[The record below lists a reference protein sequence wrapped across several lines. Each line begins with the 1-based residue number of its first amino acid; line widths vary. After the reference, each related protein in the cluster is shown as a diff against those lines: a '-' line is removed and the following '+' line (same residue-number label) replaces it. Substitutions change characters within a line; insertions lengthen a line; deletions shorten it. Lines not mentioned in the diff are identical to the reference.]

1 MTWLIS
7 VHGLVADLM
16 SDGGFLR
23 SLRDFLFGFAAH
35 EHVVLT
41 LRTRA
46 SLGDLLTVAMFGDMI
61 GLPIFRSYY
70 SLRLLPYVLPRIQG
84 WKRRMLKERD
94 LVDALE

>member
-1 MTWLIS
+1 MTK
-7 VHGLVADLM
+7 
-16 SDGGFLR
+16 GGFIGAMKE
-23 SLRDFLFGFAAH
+23 FLFGFAAH

-41 LRTRA
+41 LRTKA

-70 SLRLLPYVLPRIQG
+70 SLRLLPHVLPRIQG